1 MAMKLVRFLSVTS
14 FRLLKVALINCVITE
29 NCCSVV
35 EDGGFCPLSSSPP
48 LAAQVPALRNLP
60 SKRGGHGMG
69 TAGIAYCI
77 KTNQTVD
84 PKYRVLT
91 GKFWCSRWV
100 VAYGRWLLLNYRSSI
115 NGGLP
120 VTILMLAD
128 SFIVTIYYYI

>member
-1 MAMKLVRFLSVTS
+1 
-14 FRLLKVALINCVITE
+14 
-29 NCCSVV
+29 
-35 EDGGFCPLSSSPP
+35 
-48 LAAQVPALRNLP
+48 
-60 SKRGGHGMG
+60 MG

-100 VAYGRWLLLNYRSSI
+100 VAYGRWLLPNYRSSI

-120 VTILMLAD
+120 VKILMLAD